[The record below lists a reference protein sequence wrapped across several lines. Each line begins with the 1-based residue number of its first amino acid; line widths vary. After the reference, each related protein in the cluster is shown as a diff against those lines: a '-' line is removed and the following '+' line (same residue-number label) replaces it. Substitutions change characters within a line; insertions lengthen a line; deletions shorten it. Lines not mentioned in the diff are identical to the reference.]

1 MTDLE
6 ARFQALTQAVETEPS
21 VDAWVALGDWL
32 NQINLVISAC
42 FCYQNARDQ
51 DPLDPLPAAKLKAYQ
66 ASADALR
73 SQFAVPRRPPSVSI
87 VMLTYNQLAYT
98 QLAVE
103 SILAKTPELLEL
115 ILIDNASSD
124 DTPAWLTQLSQ
135 EQPRVRVQLN
145 TTNTGFARGC
155 NQGLQ
160 LAQGEYVMVLNND
173 ILVTHGWLA
182 RLLTAFDNPEI
193 SLVGPVATHVSG
205 LQAVVDIPPALMA
218 EEDLLE
224 EYAQQRALA
233 FKHQGRLTH
242 RLTGTCLLFKRE
254 VLQRVGGFDPRYG
267 IGNFEDDDFSYRAL
281 LAGFKL
287 WIASDAF
294 IHHFGSKSFEI
305 VPLDVDALKV
315 HNHQLFCQKWGL
327 TTWPESWLKE
337 PIAAILQQGWQEQWF
352 VPLG

>member
-6 ARFQALTQAVETEPS
+6 SQFNTLTQAVETEPS
-21 VDAWVALGDWL
+21 VAAWVALGDWL

-42 FCYQNARDQ
+42 FCYQNARDLA
-51 DPLDPLPAAKLKAYQ
+51 PTDPLPLTKLKEYQ
-66 ASADALR
+66 PSADALR
-73 SQFAVPRRPPSVSI
+73 AQFVIPRRNPCVSI
-87 VMLTYNQLAYT
+87 VMLTYNQLYFT

-124 DTPAWLTQLSQ
+124 DTPVWLNQLAQ
-135 EQPRVRVQLN
+135 EQPRVKIQLN
-145 TTNTGFARGC
+145 QTNTGFARGC
-155 NQGLQ
+155 NQGLAM
-160 LAQGEYVMVLNND
+160 AQGEYVMVLNND
-173 ILVTHGWLA
+173 VLVTHGWLA
-182 RLLTAFDNPEI
+182 RMLAAFDNPAVA
-193 SLVGPVATHVSG
+193 LVGPVATQVSG

-224 EYAQQRALA
+224 EYAQQRAVAMREQGA
-233 FKHQGRLTH
+233 FTH
-242 RLTGTCLLFKRE
+242 RLTGTCLLMKRQ
-254 VLQRVGGFDPRYG
+254 VLQRIGGFDPRYG

-305 VPLDVDALKV
+305 VPLDVDALKA
-315 HNHQLFCQKWGL
+315 HNHLLFCQKWGV
-327 TTWPESWLKE
+327 TSWPESWLKE
-337 PIAAILQQGWQEQWF
+337 PLAEILQQGWQEHWF
-352 VPLG
+352 VPLV